1 MPEKLDQHIGVIA
14 DGLCWMT
21 VLGCIQLALRHP
33 QYTGPV
39 SDIAKQFAE
48 QLAAKL
54 LLEGVLSEN
63 EMAMM
68 LRDEMIARNTGK
80 RD

>member
-1 MPEKLDQHIGVIA
+1 MPEKLDQPIGVIA

-33 QYTGPV
+33 QYTGP
-39 SDIAKQFAE
+39 SSHIAKQFAE
-48 QLAAKL
+48 QIAAKL
-54 LLEGVLSEN
+54 LLEGVISED
-63 EMAMM
+63 EMAQM
-68 LRDEMIARNTGK
+68 LREEMIERNTRK

>member
-21 VLGCIQLALRHP
+21 VLGCVQLALRHP
-33 QYTGPV
+33 QYVGP
-39 SDIAKQFAE
+39 SANIAKQFGE

-54 LLEGVLSEN
+54 LLEGVLTEE
-63 EMAMM
+63 EMAIM
-68 LRDEMIARNTGK
+68 LRDEMRAKNT
-80 RD
+80 RRPT